1 MSFLTTLVG
10 SKVAVSAI
18 TLGGLA
24 LGGTTAAAYTGTLP
38 QPLQHVAH
46 QFVGAPLADE
56 TGDAESMP
64 VPSISDSASPE
75 VSASAPL
82 VLPSEGVVSAS
93 PTATPV
99 GPDATGPAAYGLCT
113 AYTHGGVKAG
123 SIAYT
128 ALVTAA
134 QAKGAADVPAYCFSV
149 IAAKHATHTLKTKST
164 ETSTESS
171 TEESATPSV
180 EPTKSSHKHV
190 KSSTHHSSS
199 TESDDQSDANDDSTS
214 ADDTEN
220 QNQNENQDD

>member
-1 MSFLTTLVG
+1 MSFLTALVG

-38 QPLQHVAH
+38 EPLQEAAH
-46 QFVGAPLADE
+46 QYVGAPLADE
-56 TGDAESMP
+56 NTDLSMP

-75 VSASAPL
+75 VSASTPL
-82 VLPSEGVVSAS
+82 VESSEDVSAS
-93 PTATPV
+93 ATPV

-123 SIAYT
+123 SVAYT

-134 QAKGAADVPAYCFSV
+134 QAKGAADIPTYCTGV

-164 ETSTESS
+164 ETSTED
-171 TEESATPSV
+171 SATPSV
-180 EPTKSSHKHV
+180 EPTRESHKRSHV

-199 TESDDQSDANDDSTS
+199 VEADDESDTKVDEDANDDSNDDSNS
-214 ADDTEN
+214 ADEN
-220 QNQNENQDD
+220 QNEDD